1 MRQNDPSGFL
11 CYQVVK
17 HMMGAF
23 EGRCKQLY
31 GTSAFAKRPPAAQKM
46 QTA

>member
-1 MRQNDPSGFL
+1 MKGVETPNSCAL
-11 CYQVVK
+11 QVVK

-31 GTSAFAKRPPAAQKM
+31 GTSAFAKRPPAAQKI
-46 QTA
+46 QPA